1 MFQSLRPS
9 LSTYTIALTL
19 LLFSTSS
26 LAEYRRIEWTELM
39 PADDLEAFLNP
50 PADIQNIEEGS
61 AGDNIASQIKAAPSG
76 PADNRYQQALASTR
90 VIAQLGGEAIQIPAF
105 VVPVEFD
112 ESQRA
117 TQFFLVPYFGAC
129 IHVPPPPPNQIIFAN
144 YPEGLKLESLYQPFW
159 FFGTL
164 STTLTE
170 NEIAT
175 AAYSMH
181 LSRIEI
187 YDDD

>member
-1 MFQSLRPS
+1 MPKPLRCS
-9 LSTYTIALTL
+9 INTCSIALAV

-26 LAEYRRIEWTELM
+26 LAQYRQIEWTELM
-39 PADDLEAFLNP
+39 PEDDLEAFLNP
-50 PADIQNIEEGS
+50 PVDIQNIEEGS
-61 AGDNIASQIKAAPSG
+61 AGDNISSQIKAAPSSS
-76 PADNRYQQALASTR
+76 ADNRYQQALASTR
-90 VIAQLGGEAIQIPAF
+90 VIAQLDGEAIRIPAF

-144 YPEGLKLESLYQPFW
+144 YPEGLKLDNLYQPFW
-159 FFGTL
+159 FLGTL

-175 AAYSMH
+175 AAYSM
-181 LSRIEI
+181 LVNRIET
-187 YDDD
+187 YDDE